1 MKPSIGVEEKRSLR
15 LTETAGW
22 TFPQDSSY
30 VMITCLNH
38 AGFTVRCYQTGLRIS
53 SYSKEIF
60 QGIAGNIFPSNDCRF
75 PMPRESTFRPSSPPR
90 PACLS
95 YACQSSAAAA
105 ALCGHRNGSGGSRVI
120 GNYVPLRHGHPP
132 SLRVRMHL
140 PVFASLARPRSWRR
154 SKSVSVAVVHG

>member
-1 MKPSIGVEEKRSLR
+1 MKPSTGVEEKRSLG
-15 LTETAGW
+15 LTEMAGW

-75 PMPRESTFRPSSPPR
+75 PMPRESTFRPVLLVRAVCLMLVNPP
-90 PACLS
+90 L
-95 YACQSSAAAA
+95 
-105 ALCGHRNGSGGSRVI
+105 
-120 GNYVPLRHGHPP
+120 PLR
-132 SLRVRMHL
+132 
-140 PVFASLARPRSWRR
+140 RS
-154 SKSVSVAVVHG
+154 AGIAMAPAAPE